1 MFIDGFSTLLVIW
14 IIGNL
19 DYYWII
25 GLLDYWYFGLFV
37 CSIFPNFLISNF

>member
-14 IIGNL
+14 IIGIGLL
-19 DYYWII
+19 DYWII

-37 CSIFPNFLISNF
+37 CSIFQTF